1 MHLRVSA
8 PGNRLTQD
16 DVDRIHKDLQ
26 KIDRR
31 LARYDEV
38 YAEVRISGSD
48 TRAPSF
54 DVTLQLE
61 YSRHHLT
68 ARSNDSDVHQ
78 AVRNAR
84 DDIMR
89 QINDHSRGGHSSFS
103 KRR

>member
-8 PGNRLTQD
+8 PGNRLGD
-16 DVDRIHKDLQ
+16 GDVDRIEKDLQ

-31 LARYDEV
+31 LARFDEV
-38 YAEVRISGSD
+38 YAEVRITGSD

-61 YSRHHLT
+61 YGRHHLT
-68 ARSNDSDVHQ
+68 ARTNDPDLHQ
-78 AVRNAR
+78 AIRNAR
-84 DDIMR
+84 EDILR
-89 QINDHSRGGHSSFS
+89 QINDQSRGGHSSFS